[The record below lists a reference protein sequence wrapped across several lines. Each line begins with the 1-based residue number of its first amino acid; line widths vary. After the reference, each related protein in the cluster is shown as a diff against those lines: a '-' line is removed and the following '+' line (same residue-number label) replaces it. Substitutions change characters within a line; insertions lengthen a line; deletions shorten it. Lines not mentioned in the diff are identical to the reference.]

1 MAAVSFIVKGAPT
14 SRYPTGV
21 EIDRN
26 LALQSVTIKNLV
38 EDMPSVNEY
47 ELVNATG
54 EPASNDV
61 VALIFTYLDNHNK
74 NVTSEP
80 EVKPSDSKMQ
90 PWEEDFFRDVA
101 LPDLFNFIL
110 LANSLDIKP
119 ALNAGCKQVA
129 NMIKGKTPEEIR
141 KTFQIPSS

>member
-14 SRYPTGV
+14 SKYPTGV

-38 EDMPSVNEY
+38 EDMPTVNEY
-47 ELVNATG
+47 ELVNALG
-54 EPASNDV
+54 EPANNDV
-61 VALIFTYLDNHNK
+61 VALVFTYLDSHNK
-74 NVTSEP
+74 NVPSGTET
-80 EVKPSDSKMQ
+80 KPSDSKMQ
-90 PWEEDFFRDVA
+90 PWEEDFFKGISM
-101 LPDLFNFIL
+101 PDLFNFIL

-119 ALNAGCKQVA
+119 ALDAGCRTVA